1 MLCKIMILAQ
11 ITNTEL
17 HSHHHAYYTM
27 QNMRDLTN
35 RTISPIVALEMRI
48 MPDYKKMY
56 LKMLA
61 ASEEA
66 MRVLIE
72 AQQECEEIYISES
85 EENDADKE
93 KRRTNH

>member
-1 MLCKIMILAQ
+1 M
-11 ITNTEL
+11 
-17 HSHHHAYYTM
+17 
-27 QNMRDLTN
+27 
-35 RTISPIVALEMRI
+35 ALEMRI

-85 EENDADKE
+85 EENDADK
-93 KRRTNH
+93 

>member
-1 MLCKIMILAQ
+1 M
-11 ITNTEL
+11 
-17 HSHHHAYYTM
+17 
-27 QNMRDLTN
+27 
-35 RTISPIVALEMRI
+35 ALEMRI
-48 MPDYKKMY
+48 MPDYKEMY

-66 MRVLIE
+66 IRIIIE
-72 AQQECEEIYISES
+72 AQQDCEEMYISES

>member
-1 MLCKIMILAQ
+1 M
-11 ITNTEL
+11 
-17 HSHHHAYYTM
+17 
-27 QNMRDLTN
+27 
-35 RTISPIVALEMRI
+35 ALEMRI

-72 AQQECEEIYISES
+72 AQQECEEIYIFILVK
-85 EENDADKE
+85 AK
-93 KRRTNH
+93 KTMLTNKKDGLIISPSFLFLI

>member
-1 MLCKIMILAQ
+1 M
-11 ITNTEL
+11 
-17 HSHHHAYYTM
+17 
-27 QNMRDLTN
+27 
-35 RTISPIVALEMRI
+35 ALEMRI

-72 AQQECEEIYISES
+72 AQQECEKIYIFILVK
-85 EENDADKE
+85 AK
-93 KRRTNH
+93 KTMLTNKKDGLIISPSFLFLI

>member
-1 MLCKIMILAQ
+1 M
-11 ITNTEL
+11 
-17 HSHHHAYYTM
+17 
-27 QNMRDLTN
+27 
-35 RTISPIVALEMRI
+35 ALEMRI

-72 AQQECEEIYISES
+72 AQQECEEMYIKDC
-85 EENDADKE
+85 EENDAAK
-93 KRRTNH
+93 